1 MARAPHHNPFPCAV
15 PPGATRPGNA
25 SFSSPLGEGIA
36 GLILCFRSVRGR
48 QPFAALAFS
57 QLRAATCAQPL
68 GVQKTVPIWNRF
80 DGGRVGHRSA
90 PLGVRHT
97 HMMNRATAPGHA
109 LAADNSDSD
118 GMERRTGRLSPR
130 SGLRP
135 TALGAR
141 NAR

>member
-1 MARAPHHNPFPCAV
+1 MSRATRRTTFPCAA

-25 SFSSPLGEGIA
+25 SLSSSLGEGVA
-36 GLILCFRSVRGR
+36 GLTLSFRSVRGR
-48 QPFAALAFS
+48 QPFVALAS
-57 QLRAATCAQPL
+57 GQPRAATGAQPL

-97 HMMNRATAPGHA
+97 HMMNRAMAPGHA

-118 GMERRTGRLSPR
+118 GMERRH
-130 SGLRP
+130 
-135 TALGAR
+135 AR
-141 NAR
+141 